1 MNKEKIEYSLNL
13 IKKAEKLALKLSDK
27 GFYVGFSGGKDSQ
40 VVLDLI
46 KRAGVKFE
54 VFYNVTTIDPPE
66 NVYFI
71 RKNYPEVI
79 FSFPK
84 ENFYK
89 IVERKGMP
97 TILKR
102 FCCAILKEINGV
114 GRCVVTGVRAEES
127 KKRSSY
133 TELTLMKRKKVENE
147 SKDIDKMSEL
157 NFQCVSGKDKFILN
171 PILHWTEKD
180 VWQYIKENNL
190 PINPCYKEMKR
201 VGCVFCPFAKRKEI
215 LMFCKRYPKMK
226 ENLLKSIQKYLDKKE
241 GEGHFS
247 DAEDFFSWWI
257 SRKSFR
263 EYEGLRR
270 QLELF

>member
-40 VVLDLI
+40 VVLDLV

-71 RKNYPEVI
+71 RKNYPEVV

-89 IVERKGMP
+89 IVEKKGMP
-97 TILKR
+97 TILRR
-102 FCCAILKEINGV
+102 FCCAVLKEINGA
-114 GRCVVTGVRAEES
+114 GRCVITGVRADES
-127 KKRSSY
+127 RRRSSY
-133 TELTLMKRKKVENE
+133 TELTLMRRKKVENE
-147 SKDIDKMSEL
+147 SKDIDKMTEL

-201 VGCVFCPFAKRKEI
+201 VGCIFCPFAKRKEV
-215 LMFCKRYPKMK
+215 LKFCKRYPKMK

-241 GEGHFS
+241 GCFS
-247 DAEDFFSWWI
+247 DEEDFFNWWL
-257 SRKSFR
+257 SKKSLF
-263 EYEGLRR
+263 EYKSLRL
-270 QLELF
+270 QLELSFS

>member
-1 MNKEKIEYSLNL
+1 MDKEKIEYSLNL
-13 IKKAEKLALKLSDK
+13 IKKAEKLALKLSDN

-40 VVLDLI
+40 VVLDLV
-46 KRAGVKFE
+46 KRAGVKFD

-97 TILKR
+97 TMRRR
-102 FCCAILKEINGV
+102 FCCAVLKEINGA
-114 GRCVVTGVRAEES
+114 GRCVITGVRADES
-127 KKRSSY
+127 SRRSSY
-133 TELTLMKRKKVENE
+133 TELTLLKRKKVENE
-147 SKDIDKMSEL
+147 SKDIDKMTEL
-157 NFQCVSGKDKFILN
+157 HFQCVSGKDKFILN
-171 PILHWTEKD
+171 PILHWTEKE

-190 PINPCYKEMKR
+190 PINPCYYEMKR
-201 VGCVFCPFAKRKEI
+201 VGCVFCPFARRKEI

-226 ENLLKSIQKYLDKKE
+226 RNLLKSIQKHLDKKE
-241 GEGHFS
+241 GCFS
-247 DAEDFFSWWI
+247 DAEDFFSWWL
-257 SRKSFR
+257 SRKSLY
-263 EYEGLRR
+263 EYNALRL
-270 QLELF
+270 QLELSLD

>member
-27 GFYVGFSGGKDSQ
+27 GFYIGFSGGKDSQ
-40 VVLDLI
+40 VVLDLVR
-46 KRAGVKFE
+46 RAGVKFE

-71 RKNYPEVI
+71 RKHYTKVI

-89 IVERKGMP
+89 IVEKKGMP
-97 TILKR
+97 TILRR
-102 FCCAILKEINGV
+102 FCCAELKEINGA
-114 GRCVVTGVRAEES
+114 GRCVVTGIRADES
-127 KKRSSY
+127 RKRSSY
-133 TELTLMKRKKVENE
+133 TELTLLKRKKEENE
-147 SKDIDKMSEL
+147 SKNIDKMSEL

-180 VWQYIKENNL
+180 VWQYIKENKL
-190 PINPCYKEMKR
+190 PINPCYKESKR
-201 VGCVFCPFAKRKEI
+201 VGCVFCPFAKEKEI
-215 LMFCKRYPKMK
+215 LMFCRRYPKMK
-226 ENLLKSIQKYLDKKE
+226 EKLLKSIQKYLDKKE
-241 GEGHFS
+241 RHFS
-247 DAEDFFSWWI
+247 DAGDYFRWWI
-257 SRKSFR
+257 SRKSIS